1 VLLRYYARASRK
13 LTLACDQR
21 VCSREE
27 CLSFVCEC
35 GCDWLPDYC
44 RWLSSF
50 TRQCSKIINN
60 SSNWE
65 GNDDVFRL
73 RIYVVF
79 SRTCPVWTVQQIH
92 QTFESVWY
100 LISKHQKGTWI
111 LHCTLYSP
119 FYPAF
124 LVLNKLLLFLQ
135 AAKTDL
141 FYSTFCVHSSTWR
154 GFKVLSRKDYLVF
167 FLFNATT
174 FNFFLQS
181 NFSLQHQNMFE

>member
-50 TRQCSKIINN
+50 TKQCSKIINN
-60 SSNWE
+60 SSSWE

-79 SRTCPVWTVQQIH
+79 SRTCPVCTRTVQQID
-92 QTFESVWY
+92 QTVASVWY

-111 LHCTLYSP
+111 LHCTLYST
-119 FYPAF
+119 FYQRF
-124 LVLNKLLLFLQ
+124 SCLINC
-135 AAKTDL
+135 
-141 FYSTFCVHSSTWR
+141 FYFCRQLKVTSSTQ
-154 GFKVLSRKDYLVF
+154 LSASILQHEEDLRYLVEKI
-167 FLFNATT
+167 TK
-174 FNFFLQS
+174 S
-181 NFSLQHQNMFE
+181 SSS